1 MDIKVAI
8 PVYNVEEYV
17 ERCLRSVVSQT
28 YNDLECIIVDDASPD
43 SSMSVV
49 ASFVESYKGN
59 IPFSIIHHPE
69 NQGLSAA
76 RNTGTSHATGDYIFY
91 LDSDDEITPECIEKL
106 VGKVEEY
113 PGVDM
118 VQGNTKAIPY
128 FSYVE
133 LKSYKFPSFFSNN
146 EEIRNYY
153 YDPFKRYPSTA
164 WNKLIR
170 TDFIRKNNISFLENV
185 IHEDNH
191 WMFQVVRYIQTIAF
205 EFDYTYIYYRVPNS
219 IISKTTNEK
228 SAKSMGIIL
237 YDLGLH
243 IEEKDYDRQ
252 FIKYLYYLAVW
263 ISNAPHIKE
272 LKDTCTLYTKLSRK
286 HNWYDIYTILSLTKI
301 LWFSK
306 SAVRIGAL
314 LCHRRINHH
323 HKNMFL
329 RQKSSSIHE

>member
-1 MDIKVAI
+1 MDIKVSIII

-28 YNDLECIIVDDASPD
+28 YNNLECIIVDDASPD

-69 NQGLSAA
+69 NQGLSVA

-128 FSYVE
+128 FSYVDLE
-133 LKSYKFPSFFSNN
+133 NYDFPPCFKTS
-146 EEIRNYY
+146 EEIKNYC
-153 YDPFKRYPSTA
+153 YDPSKIYPSTA

-170 TDFIRKNNISFLENV
+170 ADFIRENNISFLENV

-205 EFDYTYIYYRVPNS
+205 VFEYTYIYYCKIPEG
-219 IISKTTNEK
+219 IISKTNYEK
-228 SAKSMGIIL
+228 SGRSMGIIL
-237 YDLGLH
+237 YDLGIHLEDTASSRPLLQYLN
-243 IEEKDYDRQ
+243 ILTIWLCRAPQ
-252 FIKYLYYLAVW
+252 IKEMWNACKLYATLSKKHKWYYLSCVLSIIRILSFNKRVVVKGSLLCQRW
-263 ISNAPHIKE
+263 ISK
-272 LKDTCTLYTKLSRK
+272 K
-286 HNWYDIYTILSLTKI
+286 HQQ
-301 LWFSK
+301 
-306 SAVRIGAL
+306 
-314 LCHRRINHH
+314 
-323 HKNMFL
+323 MFQ
-329 RQKSSSIHE
+329 R